1 MSLAPNTERA
11 YDRAFK
17 EWESYATDEAIPSL
31 PITPIDLG
39 NFVAR
44 VADETGSMSKVN
56 LLIAAVTDRHLAE
69 YLKPPTQDPSFRK
82 MMAGVRRALFRPA
95 RQRAPLDKEILKDA
109 FDLIEG
115 GGRLQDWRTLC
126 RMNIEFYGM
135 LRWSEVSELRMEDIK
150 FTNSGMIIY
159 IKRSKTDQ
167 VGSGDYVRINMI
179 EEDHCPVE
187 ITRLYIY
194 KLNYGTENGYLQPQI
209 RSYKDGTQAGVWHK
223 KLGYSTALED
233 LKSYMAMIGRDPA
246 NYGEHSG
253 RRGGATTASEAGV
266 SWLDLKR
273 HGRWASDS
281 SAQRYVDE
289 TQKKAGTVPA
299 ALAKATST
307 AEETGAFIDLRKRQR
322 NAEVASGKAKSG
334 TATTASEAGPSVK
347 RRATSPPPGGNKS
360 STRAATV
367 KVVKQAGQ
375 SVQAALGT
383 GVRQGRPEAIVRPR
397 EEAGTQGQA
406 VNPPSKRSLLPTFA
420 RMPAYASEF
429 SRVPIFTTARMLMPQ
444 PVTGSQ
450 WQDGRAGK
458 RKVLVAHRRA
468 VTQPDEIG
476 KLSPDTL
483 KKLFDE
489 DAFNP

>member
-1 MSLAPNTERA
+1 MKLSLAPNTERA
-11 YDRAFK
+11 YDRAFQ
-17 EWESYATDEAIPSL
+17 EWESYAIDEAIPTL

-44 VADETGSMSKVN
+44 VADETGSMAKVN
-56 LLIAAVTDRHLAE
+56 LLIAAVADRHLAE
-69 YLKPPTQDPSFRK
+69 YLPPPTQDASFRK
-82 MMAGVRRALFRPA
+82 MMAGVRRALFKPA

-150 FTNSGMIIY
+150 FTNTGMIIY

-167 VGSGDYVRINMI
+167 VGSGDYVRINMT

-209 RSYKDGTQAGVWHK
+209 RTYKDGSQAGVWHK

-281 SAQRYVDE
+281 SAQRYVDQASKR
-289 TQKKAGTVPA
+289 TSAVPA
-299 ALAKATST
+299 ALAKANATDALPDT
-307 AEETGAFIDLRKRQR
+307 VAFVDSRKTQR
-322 NAEVASGKAKSG
+322 HNEDRSLLAK
-334 TATTASEAGPSVK
+334 VK
-347 RRATSPPPGGNKS
+347 
-360 STRAATV
+360 
-367 KVVKQAGQ
+367 
-375 SVQAALGT
+375 
-383 GVRQGRPEAIVRPR
+383 
-397 EEAGTQGQA
+397 EAGTE
-406 VNPPSKRSLLPTFA
+406 PP
-420 RMPAYASEF
+420 
-429 SRVPIFTTARMLMPQ
+429 
-444 PVTGSQ
+444 G
-450 WQDGRAGK
+450 
-458 RKVLVAHRRA
+458 
-468 VTQPDEIG
+468 
-476 KLSPDTL
+476 
-483 KKLFDE
+483 
-489 DAFNP
+489 